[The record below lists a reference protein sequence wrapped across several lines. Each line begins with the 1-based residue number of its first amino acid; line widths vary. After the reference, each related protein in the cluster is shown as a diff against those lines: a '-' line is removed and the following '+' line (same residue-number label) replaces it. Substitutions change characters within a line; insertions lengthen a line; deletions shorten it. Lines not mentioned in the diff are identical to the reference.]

1 MTKNDFNE
9 YDVLHQSWHKNFD
22 LYDVPKISPRAIE
35 KPLHNTYQKSVA
47 SYMKDKNIH
56 SALIQQHL
64 EREAQNGTL
73 PVEEEMPDERAMGP
87 ISESLI
93 DRVSERNY

>member
-1 MTKNDFNE
+1 
-9 YDVLHQSWHKNFD
+9 
-22 LYDVPKISPRAIE
+22 
-35 KPLHNTYQKSVA
+35 
-47 SYMKDKNIH
+47 MKDKNIH